1 VLRPAHWP
9 LSDAERVGHG
19 ASSLSHRLSTTPFPT
34 YWEIEVKTA
43 IRRAAIAMVL
53 VSVATVSA
61 ASTLEAPEQR
71 TVKFGDLNLATDSG
85 VAQLYARLR
94 SAAREVC
101 EPVDV
106 WNLTALLA
114 SKDCADRAV
123 EQAVDDI
130 NVPLLKTYHR
140 TQAHVA
146 TVAQR

>member
-1 VLRPAHWP
+1 M
-9 LSDAERVGHG
+9 
-19 ASSLSHRLSTTPFPT
+19 ASSLLHGLSTTTFPT
-34 YWEIEVKTA
+34 YWETEVKTA

-85 VAQLYARLR
+85 VALLYARIR

-101 EPVDV
+101 EPANV
-106 WNLTALLA
+106 WNLSDLLA

-123 EQAVDDI
+123 EQAVEDI

-140 TQAHVA
+140 TQGRVA